1 MKHFNGSCIDS
12 QKNTIKEV
20 YFTSARI
27 VDLRKDK
34 LQMKLIA
41 IIGARPQFIKAA
53 PFSEV
58 FRKENEEIL
67 VHTGQ
72 HYDANMSDVFFKEL
86 GIPKPDYNLGI
97 GSGSHGLQ
105 TGRMLEKIE
114 EIVLKE
120 KPDGMLVY
128 GDTNS
133 TLAGALAASKLHIPV
148 YHIEAGLRSYN
159 KLMPEEQN
167 RVLTDHISDLL
178 LCPTQTAVENLKKEG
193 ITSGVINTG
202 DIMYDAVLR
211 NVDIS
216 KKQYAE
222 GAWLN
227 ELKDGNDRIPD
238 FKEKEY
244 YLATIHRAENTDDPK
259 KLRDIF
265 LAFAK
270 MDKPV
275 LLPLHPRTRKLIY
288 EQNIQ
293 ISNVTIIKPVGYLV
307 MLYLTANA
315 YMVVTDSGGL
325 QKEAYFLRTPCT
337 TLRDQTEW
345 VETLQNGWNELSPI
359 DVDTILKT
367 ATRELNC
374 LQHPQPLLFGDGQ
387 AAKQICQVI
396 INGGEL

>member
-1 MKHFNGSCIDS
+1 
-12 QKNTIKEV
+12 
-20 YFTSARI
+20 
-27 VDLRKDK
+27 
-34 LQMKLIA
+34 MKLIT

-58 FRKENEEIL
+58 FRKENQEIL

-72 HYDANMSDVFFKEL
+72 HYDANMSDVFFEEL

-97 GSGSHGLQ
+97 GSGSHGKQ
-105 TGRMLEKIE
+105 TGRMLEGIE
-114 EIVLKE
+114 EILIKE

-167 RVLTDHISDLL
+167 RILTDHISDLL
-178 LCPTQTAVENLKKEG
+178 LCPTLTSIENLKKEG

-211 NVDIS
+211 NIDIS
-216 KKQYAE
+216 KKQYDDN
-222 GAWLN
+222 AWFIKLKEEN
-227 ELKDGNDRIPD
+227 GEVPEL
-238 FKEKEY
+238 KEKEY
-244 YLATIHRAENTDDPK
+244 YLATVHRAENTDDYQ
-259 KLRDIF
+259 KLIKIF
-265 LAFAK
+265 TAFEK

-275 LLPLHPRTRKLIY
+275 LLPLHPRTKKLIAQLDI
-288 EQNIQ
+288 EHQNVI
-293 ISNVTIIKPVGYLV
+293 IIKPVGYLL

-315 YMVVTDSGGL
+315 HMVVTDSGGL
-325 QKEAYFLRTPCT
+325 QKEAYFLQVPCT

-345 VETLQNGWNELSPI
+345 IETLENEWNVLSPI
-359 DVDTILKT
+359 DVNEIVRTV
-367 ATRELNC
+367 TRELTC
-374 LQHPQPLLFGDGQ
+374 LQYPQPQLFGDGH
-387 AAKQICQVI
+387 AAEHICKAI
-396 INGGEL
+396 ITGGKK